1 MASTQLRETKVR
13 KKFGKSVVL
22 QTYRRVLSVP
32 GAAAFS
38 GAGLLARLP
47 FSMTGLGIVLLVSDR
62 TGSYGTAG
70 ALAAAYV
77 VAEACGQPVVG
88 RLVDRHGQARVVLPV
103 LVVFA
108 AGTTLLC
115 VGVELGWSRPW
126 WFAGATLA
134 GASYPPWGSLVR
146 ARWVHALLRRRS
158 LLPTAFAIEAVV
170 DEAVFVIGPVLVT
183 ALVTAVHPSAGVV
196 AAAVLGTVGG
206 VLLVAQVR
214 TAPPVRPRRSPG
226 DVAPAMGWAT
236 LAPLAVASA
245 GLGIFFGGAEVAT
258 VAFAEAAGSRGD
270 AGWMLALWATG
281 SLLAGIAVGAL
292 PAVDP
297 LLQFRVGALAL
308 TATMATAMLAG
319 SSGGLALCLFASG
332 LAVSP
337 TLIAAMALVEQT
349 VPSSRLTE
357 GMTWATTGL
366 AIGVAP
372 GAAGAGATIDA
383 AGATLAFLVPVAG
396 GGLAA
401 LLAWT
406 IRPTPA
412 RRIGSDGA
420 GDHTV
425 DKSSAPVRAD
435 PRRQPDA

>member
-1 MASTQLRETKVR
+1 
-13 KKFGKSVVL
+13 
-22 QTYRRVLSVP
+22 
-32 GAAAFS
+32 
-38 GAGLLARLP
+38 
-47 FSMTGLGIVLLVSDR
+47 
-62 TGSYGTAG
+62 
-70 ALAAAYV
+70 
-77 VAEACGQPVVG
+77 
-88 RLVDRHGQARVVLPV
+88 
-103 LVVFA
+103 
-108 AGTTLLC
+108 
-115 VGVELGWSRPW
+115 
-126 WFAGATLA
+126 
-134 GASYPPWGSLVR
+134 
-146 ARWVHALLRRRS
+146 
-158 LLPTAFAIEAVV
+158 
-170 DEAVFVIGPVLVT
+170 
-183 ALVTAVHPSAGVV
+183 
-196 AAAVLGTVGG
+196 
-206 VLLVAQVR
+206 
-214 TAPPVRPRRSPG
+214 
-226 DVAPAMGWAT
+226 MGWGT
-236 LAPLAVASA
+236 LAPLAVASV

-281 SLLAGIAVGAL
+281 SLLAGVAVGAL

-308 TATMATAMLAG
+308 TATMATALLAE
-319 SSGGLALCLFASG
+319 SSGVLAVCLFGSG

-337 TLIAAMALVEQT
+337 TLIAAMALVEHT

-372 GAAGAGATIDA
+372 GAAA

-412 RRIGSDGA
+412 RRIGSDGV
-420 GDHTV
+420 GDQTV